1 MGAILCVLLLL
12 LPALCF
18 VVFETLLEDPHYSVT
33 IDSVSG
39 LDPVLG
45 SRPALD
51 RTFNLTFRVA
61 SHGFLLHECTSH
73 GLQVDVSYRGNPLA
87 SSMTIAEQICA
98 RPRKTVDHAIVARGD
113 AVVLPGSVLNNLVGD
128 MHNGVQVFNVAL
140 RGWGKDANYMC
151 GPRWVGDG
159 YALRKECEE
168 ISTDV

>member
-18 VVFETLLEDPHYSVT
+18 VVFETLLEDPHYSVG

-51 RTFNLTFRVA
+51 PAFNLTFRVT
-61 SHGFLLHECTSH
+61 SHGFLLRECTSH
-73 GLQVDVSYRGNPLA
+73 GLQVDVSYRGIPLA

-98 RPRKTVDHAIVARGD
+98 RPRKTVDRAIVARGA
-113 AVVLPGSVLNNLVGD
+113 AVVLPGSVLDKLAGD
-128 MHNGVQVFNVAL
+128 MHNEVQVFDVAL
-140 RGWGKDANYMC
+140 PGWGKDANYTC
-151 GPRWVGDG
+151 GPRRVGDG
-159 YALRKECEE
+159 YALRTECEE
-168 ISTDV
+168 ISTGV